1 MAVATPDWVKMRG
14 GELKASSDGNAVAF
28 YLNGTPLY
36 VLTPIPARGKF
47 ACKIQETINGHRLD
61 KDITYN
67 SPADALAGGLI
78 QLREALGW

>member
-14 GELKASSDGNAVAF
+14 GELKASSDGNALTV
-28 YLNGTPLY
+28 YLSGTPQY
-36 VLTPIPARGKF
+36 VLMPIPARGKF
-47 ACKIQETINGHRLD
+47 ACKILQTINGQRLD